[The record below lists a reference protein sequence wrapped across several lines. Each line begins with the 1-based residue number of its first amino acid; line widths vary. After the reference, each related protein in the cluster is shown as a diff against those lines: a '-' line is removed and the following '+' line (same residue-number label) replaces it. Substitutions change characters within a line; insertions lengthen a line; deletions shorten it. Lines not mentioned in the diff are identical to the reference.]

1 MTYIIAT
8 TDRNGGDELI
18 NILKEDKTL
27 VFQGCFTSFKAIDAS
42 VREKPPDMAFIWLG
56 NTEINAFRLAREI
69 KEQNPFSKVVFVSNQ
84 RECAVEAF
92 EHEADGFLLTPLS
105 KEKISQLLLQ
115 NTKKEEIKS

>member
-42 VREKPPDMAFIWLG
+42 VWEKPPDMAFIWLG
-56 NTEINAFRLAREI
+56 ESEINAFRLASEI
-69 KEQNPFSKVVFVSNQ
+69 KARNPFSIIIFVGSQ
-84 RECAVEAF
+84 RESAVEAF
-92 EHEADGFLLTPLS
+92 EHEADGFLLTPFDKKKVS
-105 KEKISQLLLQ
+105 HLLLQ
-115 NTKKEEIKS
+115 STKKEEMKS